1 MITASFKDENGQPV
15 TPNGINWTLTDIWGN
30 VITNCSSETLTTA
43 QSVTVVLSGEDLPLQ
58 SFDDDGYQALL
69 INCTYDSI
77 ADSRLPIKDEARFS
91 LQDLWTVT
99 GDNDSVPIDQ
109 VAQKIQQN
117 PALMVELQRL
127 AVEREIGLARAEAE
141 KAKADTERVR
151 AVNATMSAESK
162 SEKWPQYAWRPFNG
176 FLFGLA
182 IVLIYFV

>member
-1 MITASFKDENGQPV
+1 MKCESCVENTHQ
-15 TPNGINWTLTDIWGN
+15 IYI
-30 VITNCSSETLTTA
+30 
-43 QSVTVVLSGEDLPLQ
+43 
-58 SFDDDGYQALL
+58 
-69 INCTYDSI
+69 TYDYRRLCGDCFDKEYRKGSNMNAIVKKIIQGVAAVAPTVANI
-77 ADSRLPIKDEARFS
+77 AVPGSGTLVH
-91 LQDLWTVT
+91 DLMRAVT
-99 GDNDSVPIDQ
+99 GDNDRVPIDQ

-176 FLFGLA
+176 FFVQSGDRVDLFRIAACGQNNPGGSA
-182 IVLIYFV
+182 